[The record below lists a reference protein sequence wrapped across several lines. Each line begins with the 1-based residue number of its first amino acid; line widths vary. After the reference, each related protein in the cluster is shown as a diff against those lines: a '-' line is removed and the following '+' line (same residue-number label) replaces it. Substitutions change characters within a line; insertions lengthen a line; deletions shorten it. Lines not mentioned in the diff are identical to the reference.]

1 MNPRTLICALTIT
14 LALLGCRDQN
24 QAGRGPGGQTSQTQ
38 QDRQVTY
45 GGNIRRFL
53 ALDDVSRVGWLAAPL
68 GMQGW
73 APGPT
78 DSLLYAAFPF
88 TTPLP
93 DASYPGVTVDEQVI
107 TSFAA
112 ASIDLNDLIQGRQ
125 VDASSL
131 VLTSDVPVLA
141 VQKDGMVFIV
151 LLLA

>member
-1 MNPRTLICALTIT
+1 VNPRTLICTLTIS
-14 LALLGCRDQN
+14 LALLGCRDQ
-24 QAGRGPGGQTSQTQ
+24 AEHRPGVRTSQTQ

-53 ALDDVSRVGWLAAPL
+53 ALDDFNRVGWLAVPL

-88 TTPLP
+88 ATPLP
-93 DASYPGVTVDEQVI
+93 DASYPGVPVDEQVI

-112 ASIDLNDLIQGRQ
+112 AGIDLNDLLKGGAQ

-131 VLTSDVPVLA
+131 ILTSDVPVLA

>member
-1 MNPRTLICALTIT
+1 MNPKTLICALTIP
-14 LALLGCRDQN
+14 LALLGCRDQ
-24 QAGRGPGGQTSQTQ
+24 AESGPGVRTSQTQ

-45 GGNIRRFL
+45 GGNIKRFL
-53 ALDDVSRVGWLAAPL
+53 ALDDVSRVGWLGAPL
-68 GMQGW
+68 GTQGW

-78 DSLLYAAFPF
+78 DFLLYAAFPF
-88 TTPLP
+88 ATPLP
-93 DASYPGVTVDEQVI
+93 DAYYPGVTVDEQVI

-112 ASIDLNDLIQGRQ
+112 ASIDLNDLIHGRQ

-141 VQKDGMVFIV
+141 VQKEGMVFII